1 MWQEVARQLIRQ
13 LSDTRIVEVLDA
25 RLRADDASVPI
36 SFGGYVPLPWR
47 TLNVDG
53 CLVTRAEA
61 FEARRRL
68 LAAKVKASDDA
79 RREADRRMVL
89 GPIDDPEET

>member
-1 MWQEVARQLIRQ
+1 MIPQP
-13 LSDTRIVEVLDA
+13 SDERIVEVLDA
-25 RLRADDASVPI
+25 QLRVHDALVPV
-36 SFGGYVPLPWR
+36 SFGGYVPLPVAL
-47 TLNVDG
+47 LNVDG
-53 CLVTRAEA
+53 YTITRAEA